1 MPPPGQLEPE
11 LPQGRPVCFLEGLDH
26 ALVMRPVQASGLGQD
41 EPGHD
46 LARLDDRR
54 VTVAQPLDPAHRAQE
69 EPPRL
74 GLDLAP
80 LVTRIGHC
88 PVPSSG

>member
-1 MPPPGQLEPE
+1 
-11 LPQGRPVCFLEGLDH
+11 
-26 ALVMRPVQASGLGQD
+26 MRPVQASGLGQD

-54 VTVAQPLDPAHRAQE
+54 VTVAQPLDLAHRARE

-74 GLDLAP
+74 GFDLA
-80 LVTRIGHC
+80 LDVTQI
-88 PVPSSG
+88 